1 MQKVPVP
8 QPKRGISRHL
18 TEKQRKFAELLI
30 ENAGK
35 KTATECAIEAGYPKE
50 TARVK
55 ASQLQN
61 PKNFPVVYNYIQELR
76 EEVRKKFDVTVDGHL
91 AELAK
96 IRDTALGRNSFAS
109 AVNAEIARGKVGG
122 LYIDQKKILSL
133 SGKIENMDPKSLEE
147 KFKKLLDDHST
158 LIGEVDVNDIKEKLV
173 DYSSS
178 SQSSD
183 SSSNESS

>member
-8 QPKRGISRHL
+8 KGERGISRHL

-35 KTATECAIEAGYPKE
+35 KTATECAVEAGYPKE

-55 ASQLQN
+55 ASQLQS
-61 PKNFPVVYNYIQELR
+61 PKYFPVVYNYIQELR
-76 EEVRKKFDVTVDGHL
+76 EEVRKKFDVNVDGHL

-96 IRDTALGRNSFAS
+96 IRDRALDRNSFAS

-122 LYIDQKKILSL
+122 LYVDQKKILSL
-133 SGKIENMDPKSLEE
+133 TGKIDSMDSKELEE
-147 KFKKLLDDHST
+147 KFKKLVEDHSNM
-158 LIGEVDVNDIKEKLV
+158 IGTDVNVNQIKKIITQEP
-173 DYSSS
+173 
-178 SQSSD
+178 SD
-183 SSSNESS
+183 